1 MAGYVPLEIEQWS
14 DFSRVITIKQADGT
28 PQNLDSFIIS
38 SQMRKSP
45 YSVTAITLHSY
56 LSDASNGEITMTESA
71 ANTGN
76 IAPGRY
82 LYDVVSTSPGGLV
95 QRLIE
100 GIVVVNPG
108 ITHV

>member
-14 DFSRVITIKQADGT
+14 DFARVITVKAADGAA
-28 PQNLDSFIIS
+28 QNLVGYTIS

-45 YSVTAITLHSY
+45 YSLTAITLHSY
-56 LSDASNGEITMTESA
+56 FSDAANGEITMSESA

-82 LYDVVSTSPGGLV
+82 LYDVLSTSSGGLV
-95 QRLIE
+95 QRLVE

>member
-1 MAGYVPLEIEQWS
+1 MAGYVPLEIEAYS
-14 DFSRVITIKQADGT
+14 SFSRIITIKQADGSA
-28 PQNLDSFIIS
+28 QNLSGFTVT

-45 YSVTAITLHSY
+45 YSLTAITLNLY
-56 LSDASNGEITMTESA
+56 LSDASNGEITMSESA

-82 LYDVVSTSPGGLV
+82 LYDVISTSSGGLV
-95 QRLIE
+95 QRLLE

-108 ITHV
+108 ITHA

>member
-1 MAGYVPLEIEQWS
+1 MAGYVPLEIEQYS
-14 DFSRVITIKQADGT
+14 DFSRVITVKQADGT
-28 PQNLDSFIIS
+28 PQNLDSFVIS

-45 YSVTAITLHSY
+45 YSLTAVTLHSY
-56 LSDASNGEITMTESA
+56 LSDASNGEITMSESA

-76 IAPGRY
+76 ITPGRY
-82 LYDVVSTSPGGLV
+82 YYDVLSTSPANLV
-95 QRLIE
+95 QRIVE